1 MFHSKI
7 HGTTGYMRPA
17 GPRINI
23 ANHDMLRAEGL
34 ALVGRGARVI
44 IIDLVDVEFID
55 STGLGA
61 LVRIRKEMGEN
72 GVLEIANPNG
82 FVSRV
87 LKLTKLDGVFE
98 INP

>member
-1 MFHSKI
+1 MFQSKTQ
-7 HGTTGYMRPA
+7 GATGYMRPA

-23 ANHDMLRAEGL
+23 ANHDEVRAEGL

-44 IIDLVDVEFID
+44 IVDLVDVEFID

-61 LVRIRKEMGEN
+61 LVRIRKELGED
-72 GVLEIANPNG
+72 GVLEIAKPNT

-87 LKLTKLDGVFE
+87 LKLTRLDGVFE